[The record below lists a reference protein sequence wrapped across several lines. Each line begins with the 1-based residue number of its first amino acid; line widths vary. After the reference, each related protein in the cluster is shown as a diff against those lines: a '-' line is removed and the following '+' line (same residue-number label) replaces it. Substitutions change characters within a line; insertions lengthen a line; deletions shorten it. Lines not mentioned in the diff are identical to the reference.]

1 MKNLE
6 FSMKELRLSL
16 SLSLPRFANLRPFL
30 ASFAPGVVSTKPLP
44 LASPLYGCTLH
55 GCTGLFSQSPL
66 FSLSLSRRRGRVGDP
81 EKRRIV
87 RNKLGFSRETLP
99 SPQPLRF
106 PMTPYARGAR

>member
-44 LASPLYGCTLH
+44 LASPPYDCTLH

-66 FSLSLSRRRGRVGDP
+66 SSLSRRRGRVGDP